1 MSTKDKVLV
10 AMSGGVDS
18 TVAALLLQ
26 SQGYEVI
33 GVTMKTWDY
42 EGSGAPAT
50 QSGCCSLDAIHDAR
64 AMAVRFNIPHY
75 VLDLRKEFEDKIVSN
90 FVEEYLNGRT
100 PNPCVLCNRLIKW
113 DDLLKRA
120 DELGCRYIATGHY
133 AQVMHEG
140 GRWFLRQG
148 EDKSKDQTYV
158 LWGLSQENLART
170 LFPLGR
176 MSKPETR
183 KIAEEHGLEHIARKS
198 ESYEICFIPDDDY
211 RRFLIHKVPGLEA
224 KVNGGDFV
232 TSDGK
237 VLGKHKGYPFYT
249 IGQRKGLVVAVGHPL
264 YVNRIDPL
272 SNRVTLGSRDEL
284 DRDSLTIC
292 DVNLMKYGS
301 FGELQGMNVRIR
313 YHDKGAEAAIR
324 LHEGKI
330 SVRFNSAVQ
339 GVAPGQS
346 AVIYE
351 GTDLVAGG
359 IIET

>member
-1 MSTKDKVLV
+1 MSIKDKVLV

-42 EGSGAPAT
+42 ESSGAPAN

-75 VLDLRKEFEDKIVSN
+75 VLDLRKEFEEKIVSN
-90 FVEEYLNGRT
+90 FVDEYLKGRT

-113 DDLLKRA
+113 EDLLKRA

-133 AQVMHEG
+133 AQVISEG
-140 GRWFLRQG
+140 QRWFLRQG

-158 LWGLSQENLART
+158 LWGLTQESLART
-170 LFPLGR
+170 LFPLGT
-176 MSKPETR
+176 MNKTETR
-183 KIAEEHGLEHIARKS
+183 KIAEENGLESIARKS

-211 RRFLIHKVPGLEA
+211 RRFLRHKVPGLEE
-224 KVNGGDFV
+224 KLEGGDFI

-264 YVNRIDPL
+264 YVNRIDPV
-272 SNRVTLGSRDEL
+272 SNQVTLGPREEL
-284 DRDSLTIC
+284 NRDSLSIC
-292 DVNLMKYGS
+292 DINLMKYAS
-301 FGELQGMNVRIR
+301 FEELQSMDVRIR
-313 YHDKGAEAAIR
+313 YHDKGAKASIR
-324 LHEGKI
+324 LSNGRI
-330 SVRFNSAVQ
+330 DIRFDSPVQ
-339 GVAPGQS
+339 GVTPGQS

-351 GTDLVAGG
+351 GSDLVAGG